1 MKKVLAC
8 FVFVGVLAGMLIA
21 SPLAHAQA
29 ISKFGYFDLYRVM
42 NESKRWS
49 KEREAFI
56 KRGTEL
62 RKAFDRKKEELN
74 ALRESVEKK
83 GAMLNDQ
90 ARKEKERE
98 YQQKAKD
105 LDRLGQDSD
114 TELKQMDKEM
124 SERFMVSLNKVIKK
138 IGEEGKYSLVL
149 EAGAIAY
156 VAKEFDITAQVIKAF
171 DAGVKE

>member
-21 SPLAHAQA
+21 SPLAHAQT
-29 ISKFGYFDLYRVM
+29 IKFGHFDLYRVM
-42 NESKRWS
+42 GESKRWA
-49 KEREAFI
+49 KERDAFV

-62 RKAFDRKKEELN
+62 KRAFDRKKEELN
-74 ALRESVEKK
+74 SLRESLEKK
-83 GAMLNDQ
+83 GGMLNAE
-90 ARKEKERE
+90 ARKEKERD

-114 TELKQMDKEM
+114 TELKQLDKEM

-138 IGEEGKYSLVL
+138 LGEEGKYSLIL

-156 VAKEFDITAQVIKAF
+156 AAKEFDITDQVLKAF
-171 DAGVKE
+171 DAAARE